1 MQGVVWPWM
10 LIAVYNQIQ
19 VRYIQRGSFRT
30 AAPSLLLRVNSEAR
44 VGRRVN
50 LNSSNP
56 HSLSTRFELA
66 TLASGADSNWPSWP
80 IHSIPA
86 EWFCRKGYYSDNDAS
101 ASVLE
106 SGSCKAPPSRIPV
119 VNRRTDAAERGKRCP
134 LVGYAATNGHSGK
147 PVTDSGADKSVLLA
161 APGRARQGG
170 PFKGPRKVVETGPQ
184 PPPAAVQHPIPS
196 TQHAPAK
203 THPAASMPGVGGDR
217 ARAARSASPRPARF
231 STAPRHGAPADEPA
245 KMRPRERREAARR
258 LSRPCPARY
267 GAPADEPARTAP
279 GPLRASESVSEARR

>member
-1 MQGVVWPWM
+1 M
-10 LIAVYNQIQ
+10 
-19 VRYIQRGSFRT
+19 
-30 AAPSLLLRVNSEAR
+30 LRVNSEAR
-44 VGRRVN
+44 VGRRVS

-161 APGRARQGG
+161 APGAAGG
-170 PFKGPRKVVETGPQ
+170 PLQRPQ
-184 PPPAAVQHPIPS
+184 ESRGDRTAA
-196 TQHAPAK
+196 
-203 THPAASMPGVGGDR
+203 AASSC
-217 ARAARSASPRPARF
+217 AASHPQ
-231 STAPRHGAPADEPA
+231 
-245 KMRPRERREAARR
+245 
-258 LSRPCPARY
+258 Y
-267 GAPADEPARTAP
+267 PARTSQDPPSRINA
-279 GPLRASESVSEARR
+279 GCRR